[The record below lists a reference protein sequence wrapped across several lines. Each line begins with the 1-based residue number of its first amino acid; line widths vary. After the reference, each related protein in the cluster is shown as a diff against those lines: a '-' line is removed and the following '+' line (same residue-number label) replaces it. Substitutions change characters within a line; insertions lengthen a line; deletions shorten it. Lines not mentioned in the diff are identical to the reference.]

1 VRVQDTVTFRIGTAS
16 CGVASG
22 AAAVAD
28 ALRDE
33 VRRLGADAVVE
44 EVGCCGDCYAE
55 PLVDVLLP
63 AGGEISYGHLTPE
76 AARRLVCEHARSRG
90 VLRKAAALVR
100 RGWER
105 ITADHAWVELED
117 LRLVGRRSDGAPSER
132 PRVVLNR
139 CGAANPADAP
149 PYRALALVLDKAAG
163 VPPEKVIET
172 VTASGLRGRGGAGF
186 PTGRKWSIVREA
198 EGEPKYIICNADEG
212 DPGAFMDRAVLES
225 DPHAVLE
232 GLAIAAYAVG
242 AREAVIYVRAEY
254 PLAVKRITGAI
265 RAAEA
270 RGLIGGGA
278 SAGGGVDVRITVF
291 RSAGAFVCGEE
302 TALIASICGRRG
314 TTSVRPPYP
323 SERGYRDR
331 PTLVNNVE
339 TLACVPWIL
348 THGPEA
354 FAALGTQGSKGTK
367 VFALAGAVERGGLVE
382 VPMGASLREIVM
394 DVGGGVPG
402 GGALKAVQIG
412 GPSGGCLPERILETP
427 VDYEALAGTGTIM
440 GSGGL
445 VVLDDTTCM
454 VDFARFFAPFTAG
467 ESCGKCTF
475 CRVGSKRLVEIL
487 EKLCA
492 GKGEEDDLE
501 KLEEIGRLMKDAA
514 FCGLGKTA
522 PNPILTSL
530 RYFREEYEAHIRGV
544 CPAKT
549 CKALTTYRVTD
560 KCIGCTLCAQN
571 CPVQATTPKP
581 YERHEIDPEKCIR
594 CGMCRIA
601 CPEDAIEVTSP

>member
-1 VRVQDTVTFRIGTAS
+1 MNVQETVTFRIGTAS
-16 CGVASG
+16 CGIASG

-33 VRRLGADAVVE
+33 VRRLGADAVVK

-63 AGGEISYGHLTPE
+63 AGREVSYGHLTPA
-76 AARRLVCEHARSRG
+76 AARKLVREHARSRT
-90 VLRKAAALVR
+90 VLHRAAALARV
-100 RGWER
+100 GWER
-105 ITADHAWVELED
+105 LTADHAWVALED
-117 LRLVGRRSDGAPSER
+117 FRLTRGRDDGTPSDK
-132 PRVVLNR
+132 PRVALHR
-139 CGAANPADAP
+139 CGVADPTDAP
-149 PYRALALVLDKAAG
+149 TYPALALVLDKRAG
-163 VPPEKVIET
+163 VPPAKVIET

-186 PTGRKWSIVREA
+186 STGRKWSMVREA

-242 AREAVIYVRAEY
+242 ACEAVIYVRAEY
-254 PLAVKRITGAI
+254 PLAVKRVTEAI
-265 RAAEA
+265 HAAEA
-270 RGLIGGGA
+270 RGVIGEGA
-278 SAGGGVDVRITVF
+278 SARGGIDLRVAVF

-302 TALIASICGRRG
+302 TALIASIGGRRG

-339 TLACVPWIL
+339 TFACVPWIVMN
-348 THGPEA
+348 GPEA
-354 FAALGTQGSKGTK
+354 FAAFGTSGSKGTK

-382 VPMGASLREIVM
+382 VPMGASLREIVL

-402 GGALKAVQIG
+402 GRALKAVQIG
-412 GPSGGCLPERILETP
+412 GPSGGCLPERILDTP

-445 VVLDDTTCM
+445 VVLDETTCM

-487 EKLCA
+487 EKLCQ
-492 GKGEEDDLE
+492 GKGEARDLE
-501 KLEEIGRLMKDAA
+501 KLEEIGQLMKDAA

-544 CPAKT
+544 CPARG

-560 KCIGCTLCAQN
+560 RCIGCTLCAQN
-571 CPVQATTPKP
+571 CPVEATTPKP
-581 YERHEIDPEKCIR
+581 YERHEIDAEKCIR
-594 CGMCRIA
+594 CGMCRMA